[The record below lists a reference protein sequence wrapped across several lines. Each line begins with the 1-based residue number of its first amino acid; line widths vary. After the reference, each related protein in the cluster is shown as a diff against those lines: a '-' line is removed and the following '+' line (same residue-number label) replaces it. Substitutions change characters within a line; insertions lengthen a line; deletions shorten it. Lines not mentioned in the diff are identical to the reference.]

1 MHPIA
6 MSRSTFFHFSPGSM
20 VLRGIALW
28 AGAVGLAAAF
38 EPAVTCPISFPVHPP
53 TQPAQRQAEASR
65 LAGLEEPCQD
75 RADYFAYQG
84 VLLLTLGRPQKA
96 ALALEKALLLDPDLA
111 GTQLDYAQ
119 ALAEIGQRDSA
130 ISLASDVSQHPD
142 IPFALQAWLSEQLGV
157 WKGDGWL
164 LDWSVEF
171 LGGAESNLNSAPGI
185 QFLTLT
191 LPGGSVPVQ
200 LADNERI
207 PGGAAR
213 TAWVGSAARAWGGGM
228 VLFNGEISTRNS
240 PGKPET
246 NQAIVS
252 ANAAYFHPF
261 LNGQIGLRFGQTR
274 LWMANQPTYT
284 STGWGLLYQLP
295 PPFAPAGC
303 ASNLGYSDENRD
315 FPAAPLQAGRYSGP
329 KAWLFCRG
337 EVWDFNVLLQDRK
350 DRARDSDRLGGDQR
364 RSDITL
370 GIARRL
376 GPDTVSLWVQRGRDL
391 DDLPYSS
398 LLGGQPRRVDR
409 LAGRLSYEH
418 PLADQWSI
426 VAYLENTLQKSNI
439 ALFNME
445 NHAIYFGLKFH
456 GR

>member
-1 MHPIA
+1 
-6 MSRSTFFHFSPGSM
+6 MSRSTFFRFSPGSM
-20 VLRGIALW
+20 ILCGIALW
-28 AGAVGLAAAF
+28 AAAVGPAAASG
-38 EPAVTCPISFPVHPP
+38 PAASDTTCPPSFPVQPP
-53 TQPAQRQAEASR
+53 LQTAQREAEAAR
-65 LAGLEEPCQD
+65 LAGLEDPCQN

-96 ALALEKALLLDPDLA
+96 ALALEKALLLNPGLA
-111 GTQLDYAQ
+111 GAQLDYAQ

-130 ISLASDVSQHPD
+130 ISLASEVSQHPD

-240 PGKPET
+240 PGKSDT

-261 LNGQIGLRFGQTR
+261 LDGQIGLRFGQTR

-315 FPAAPLQAGRYSGP
+315 FPAAPLQAGRYAGP

-337 EVWDFNVLLQDRK
+337 EVWDFNVLWQDRK

>member
-1 MHPIA
+1 
-6 MSRSTFFHFSPGSM
+6 MSRSPFFHFSPGSM
-20 VLRGIALW
+20 ILCGIAL
-28 AGAVGLAAAF
+28 LAAALGPAAAS
-38 EPAVTCPISFPVHPP
+38 EPAATDTTCPTTFPVQPP
-53 TQPAQRQAEASR
+53 AQPAQRQLEVAR
-65 LAGLEEPCQD
+65 LSSLEEPCQD

-84 VLLLTLGRPQKA
+84 VLQLTLEHPQKA
-96 ALALEKALLLDPDLA
+96 ALALEKALLLNPDLP
-111 GTQLDYAQ
+111 GVQVEYAR
-119 ALAEIGQRDSA
+119 ALAAVGQRESA
-130 ISLASDVSQHPD
+130 ISILIDVLQRPD
-142 IPFALQAWLSEQLGV
+142 IPLALQEWLSKQFRV
-157 WKGDGWL
+157 PQGDGWL
-164 LDWSVEF
+164 LDWSIEF
-171 LGGAESNLNSAPGI
+171 LWGAESNLNSAPGI

-213 TAWVGSAARAWGGGM
+213 TTWVGSAAHSWGRGL
-228 VLFNGEISTRNS
+228 VLFSGEINTRNS
-240 PGKPET
+240 PGKPDT

-261 LNGQIGLRFGQTR
+261 LDGQIGLRFGQTR
-274 LWMANQPTYT
+274 LWMANQPTYL
-284 STGWGLLYQLP
+284 SSGWGLLYQLP

-303 ASNLGYSDENRD
+303 ASNLGYSVENRD
-315 FPAAPLQAGRYSGP
+315 FPAAPLQAGRYAGP

-337 EVWDFNVLLQDRK
+337 DTWDLNVLLQDRE
-350 DRARDSDRLGGDQR
+350 DRARHSDRLGGDQR

-376 GPDTVSLWVQRGRDL
+376 GSDTVSLWVQRGRDT

-418 PLADQWSI
+418 PVADQWSM